1 MHKFLPLIILFF
13 CIFTF
18 SCKENDTSPVEK
30 GNVADNKGEGYL
42 VRADS
47 STFTWEATK
56 PFGGHRGTIPL
67 TFGII
72 YVSNNAINGGS
83 FEFDVRKLS
92 VSDLD
97 GEEKEKLETHL
108 RGTGESGKEDF
119 FNTTVYPK
127 ATFEITSIEGIA
139 NDNKGN
145 ALVKGNL
152 TLKDVT
158 REISFKA
165 NVAVSDE
172 VVIVSSE
179 VFEINRI
186 NWGITYQSKNI
197 FKDLKDE
204 FIDDMVKLS
213 IKIKAYKGQGI

>member
-1 MHKFLPLIILFF
+1 MNNYKYLILLSFIA
-13 CIFTF
+13 IFF
-18 SCKENDTSPVEK
+18 SCKENTSSTERGTP
-30 GNVADNKGEGYL
+30 ADQKGEGFL

-47 STFTWEATK
+47 SMITWEATK

-72 YVSNNAINGGS
+72 YVSDAAISAGN
-83 FEFDVRKLS
+83 FEFDVRKLT
-92 VSDLD
+92 VTDLE
-97 GEEKEKLETHL
+97 GVEKEKLETHL
-108 RGTGESGKEDF
+108 RGTGDTGKEDF

-127 ATFEITSIEGIA
+127 ASFEITSIEGLA
-139 NDNKGN
+139 NDKNGN
-145 ALVKGNL
+145 AMVKGNL
-152 TLKDVT
+152 TIKNVT
-158 REISFKA
+158 KEIGFKA
-165 NVAVSDE
+165 NITVNDNSISVD
-172 VVIVSSE
+172 SE

-213 IKIKAYKGQGI
+213 LKIKAYKGQGM

>member
-1 MHKFLPLIILFF
+1 MKKYLPLIYLFIAVF
-13 CIFTF
+13 SF
-18 SCKENDTSPVEK
+18 SCKENNTSAETGK
-30 GNVADNKGEGYL
+30 VADNKGEGFL

-47 STFTWEATK
+47 SLITWEATK

-67 TFGII
+67 SFGIV
-72 YVSNNAINGGS
+72 YTSNGAINAGN
-83 FEFDVRKLS
+83 FEFDVRKLT
-92 VSDLD
+92 VTDLV
-97 GEEKEKLETHL
+97 GEDKEMLETHL
-108 RGTGESGKEDF
+108 RGTGETGQEDF

-139 NDNKGN
+139 NDKNGN

-152 TLKDVT
+152 TLKNVT
-158 REISFKA
+158 KEISFKA
-165 NVAVSDE
+165 NVSVSDE
-172 VVIVSSE
+172 LVYVNSE
-179 VFEINRI
+179 VFEINRV

-213 IKIKAYKGQGI
+213 VKIKAYKGQGI